1 MLKFANS
8 LILICCCISVLSAQN
23 ISIENLTIEDG
34 LSQGMV
40 YDILQTRDGFLWVG
54 TKDGLNRYDGYNF
67 RAWNNDPADPYSLAD
82 NTITALYEDSR
93 GWLWVGSES
102 KGVHLFD
109 RQSNRFF
116 HFTFPIVANRGKQ
129 VLFDVRQITEDADG
143 NIWVVNRGGGVFRL
157 TIPREWV
164 KALPDKPE
172 LGMLTTLM
180 PVAFPVASPSMVNY
194 IEEFHAIIAINS
206 NRILIGS
213 TKYLYEVNPRTLLAK
228 RLHIP
233 ENISQEA
240 SGLTKTGNGVIWGV
254 NRHEVFAFHNNQFF
268 HYPFPE
274 GTFVDV
280 NPRIKAGENNRVWV
294 LFGNKL
300 WAVSGTQSGQVD
312 NPDYI
317 IDKPANALFS
327 DNQGNIWVG
336 TLGYGLRKITPR
348 KAMFNSSL
356 EGHSIWGVWQSKSQE
371 VYIKIVNKIY
381 TYNRHTDKL
390 SDQLAFPDAWP
401 QQNDIVF
408 EPSGN
413 FWLLCGL
420 RDKVVNIT
428 ELRHY
433 RPDKTLLGAY
443 SIKLDRYPYA
453 SLLYTKDG
461 KLWVSGSS
469 GQLLRLEPETG
480 KVVSYDFGFLFG
492 KDAHSVLVF
501 ALVEDGNGHIW
512 AGTQLGLVKGMRKGD
527 QLKFELYKTDFYE
540 KQTLSNNS
548 VACLLPDPVEPD
560 KILWIGTKGG
570 GINRLDMS
578 SGQFSQ
584 ITTAE
589 GLPNNVVY
597 GILSDKE
604 GNLWCSTNRGL
615 ANIILQ
621 NRNLDRIIPYTAGDG
636 LQSSE
641 FNTQAFF
648 KGPGGELFF
657 GGVNGLNYFFPE
669 QLKFNAKIPNIYI
682 VGLEVNNKPIW
693 MGEDRKTPLEYLRR
707 LKLSHNENNL
717 SFEFAATDF
726 TDPVKNQYKYQL
738 LPIEK
743 DWVFDRE
750 HHFAHYTHLSP
761 GRYRFRVLGSNSS
774 GTWSETP
781 REIEII
787 IMPPWWAS
795 TLAYLCYTLIV
806 SLIVWQIYR
815 AHIRNIQ
822 LTARVA
828 YEQRE
833 RERVRDLERMK
844 SNFFSNITHEFRTPI
859 TLILEPLRQILQDPS
874 HAKWLSNVRLAEN
887 NSRKLLH
894 LVNQLL
900 DLAKLESGAMKTEY
914 RQARAGD
921 IFRSVVESFAA
932 VAESKGISLHY
943 EESGE
948 DVLGEFDQD
957 KLEKIGAN
965 LLSNALKFTP
975 SGGSIRVAYE
985 VLAVSSMPETQ
996 LVEGY
1001 VVFSVSDTGRGIAP
1015 EDLPRIFERFYQS
1028 ADEAK
1033 QELQAGTGIGL
1044 ALCRELAGMMEG
1056 KIEVESELGKGATF
1070 ILKLPLRKAIFADN
1084 WKEEPVKELL
1094 DDMGSHNLQPPEL
1107 QVSPMK
1113 KGRPLVLLAED
1124 NDELRAFLHQTLAD
1138 KFNVLVAPNG
1148 AEALAIARNNV
1159 PDIVVSDLVM
1169 PRLDGI
1175 GLLDALKKDV
1185 VTSHIPVVLL
1195 TAKTALESRLKGLQH
1210 GADAYLNK
1218 PFNSEEL
1225 LAWLE
1230 NLLENRRRLQEKFSL
1245 AEDDDKIALPSD
1257 GDNVLGVIDRK
1268 FLARLQEVVEEELE
1282 NDQLSAED
1290 LARHLT
1296 MSRSQL
1302 HRKLTAITGQSAG
1315 EFLRNYRLDKA
1326 MQLLRTGE
1334 GNVSEIAWRVGFV
1347 NAKHFSTSFKERFG
1361 VPPSEVKSSLAG

>member
-1 MLKFANS
+1 MIKLASS
-8 LILICCCISVLSAQN
+8 LIIICCCISVLSAQR

-67 RAWNNDPADPYSLAD
+67 RAWNNDPADPFSLAD
-82 NTITALYEDSR
+82 NTITALFEDSR
-93 GWLWVGSES
+93 GWLWVGSQS
-102 KGVHLFD
+102 KGLHLFD

-129 VLFDVRQITEDADG
+129 GLFDIRQIIEDADG
-143 NIWVVNRGGGVFRL
+143 HIWVANRGGGVFKL
-157 TIPREWV
+157 TIPREWAE
-164 KALPDKPE
+164 ALPDKPE
-172 LGMLTTLM
+172 LGMLTTLK
-180 PVAFPVASPSMVNY
+180 PVIFPVAESSESDFP
-194 IEEFHAIIAINS
+194 EEFRALCLVNS
-206 NRILIGS
+206 NRILIGTS
-213 TKYLYEVNPRTLLAK
+213 EHLYEVDPRTLAL
-228 RLHIP
+228 RLV
-233 ENISQEA
+233 NMYTNRSQEV
-240 SGLTKTGNGVIWGV
+240 SGLLKTRQNVIWGV
-254 NRHEVFAFHNNQFF
+254 NRYEVFVYQNNQFA
-268 HYPFPE
+268 HYLFPE
-274 GTFVDV
+274 GAFVDV
-280 NPRIKAGENNRVWV
+280 NPLIKADENDRVWI

-300 WAVSGTQSGQVD
+300 WTVSGTQLVQMGK
-312 NPDYI
+312 PDYL
-317 IDKPANALFS
+317 IDKSADALFP
-327 DNQGNIWVG
+327 DDQGNIWVG

-356 EGHSIWGVWQSKSQE
+356 EGHSIWGVWQSKAQE

-381 TYNRHTDKL
+381 TYQRHTNRL
-390 SDQLAFPDAWP
+390 SDEGAFPDALP
-401 QQNDIVF
+401 QQNDMVF

-420 RDKVVNIT
+420 REETVNIT
-428 ELRHY
+428 ELRRY
-433 RPDKTLLGAY
+433 RPDKTLIKAY
-443 SIKLDRYPYA
+443 PVKLDRYAYA
-453 SLLYTKDG
+453 RLLYTSDG
-461 KLWVSGSS
+461 ALWASGIS
-469 GQLLRLEPETG
+469 GQLLRLMPETG
-480 KVVSYDFGFLFG
+480 KITTYDLGVLFG

-512 AGTQLGLVKGMRKGD
+512 AGTQLGLVRGVRKGD
-527 QLKFELYKTDFYE
+527 QINFTLYKTDFHQ

-548 VACLLPDPVEPD
+548 VACLLPDPVMPE

-570 GINRLDMS
+570 GINRLDI
-578 SGQFSQ
+578 QTNRFSQ
-584 ITTAE
+584 ITTTE

-615 ANIILQ
+615 AKIILQ
-621 NRNLDRIIPYTAGDG
+621 NRYLDQIITYTAGDG

-641 FNTQAFF
+641 FNTQAYY
-648 KGPGGELFF
+648 KGAGGELFF

-669 QLKFNAKIPNIYI
+669 KLKFNSKTPNTYI
-682 VGLEVNNKPIW
+682 VGLDVNNKPMW
-693 MGEDRKTPLEYLRR
+693 MEEDRQTPLEYLRR

-717 SFEFAATDF
+717 SFEFSATDF
-726 TDPVKNQYKYQL
+726 TAPGTNQYKYQL
-738 LPIEK
+738 LPLEK

-781 REIEII
+781 QEIEII
-787 IMPPWWAS
+787 ITPPWWAS
-795 TLAYLCYTLIV
+795 TLAYLCYILIAA
-806 SLIVWQIYR
+806 LILWQIYR
-815 AHIRNIQ
+815 AHIRNIR

-833 RERVRDLERMK
+833 LERVRDLEQMK

-859 TLILEPLRQILQDPS
+859 TLILEPLRQILHDPS
-874 HAKWLSNVRLAEN
+874 QEKWLSKVRLAEN

-914 RQARAGD
+914 RLARAGD
-921 IFRSVVESFAA
+921 IFRPVVESFAGI
-932 VAESKGISLHY
+932 AENKDVSLHY

-975 SGGSIRVAYE
+975 SGGSIRVTYE
-985 VLAVSSMPETQ
+985 VKAVQPMPDAQ
-996 LVEGY
+996 IAEGY
-1001 VVFSVSDTGRGIAP
+1001 LVFSVSDTGRGIAP

-1044 ALCRELAGMMEG
+1044 ALCRELAGMMDG
-1056 KIEVESELGKGATF
+1056 KIDVESKLGKGATF
-1070 ILKLPLRKAIFADN
+1070 TLRLPLRKAIFVGN
-1084 WKEEPVKELL
+1084 RNEEPLKEFLE
-1094 DDMGSHNLQPPEL
+1094 DTEVNDMQEVGALVPAMQ
-1107 QVSPMK
+1107 

-1124 NDELRAFLHQTLAD
+1124 NDELRAFLQQTLSD
-1138 KFNVLVAPNG
+1138 RYNVLVAPNG
-1148 AEALAIARNNV
+1148 AEALILARDKV

-1169 PRLDGI
+1169 PQLDGI

-1218 PFNSEEL
+1218 PFNTEEL
-1225 LAWLE
+1225 LAWLD
-1230 NLLENRRRLQEKFSL
+1230 NLLESRRRLQEKFNV
-1245 AEDDDKIALPSD
+1245 AEEKGKFASPSSSGHAL
-1257 GDNVLGVIDRK
+1257 GNIDRK
-1268 FLARLQEVVEEELE
+1268 FLARLHEVVEEELE

-1302 HRKLTAITGQSAG
+1302 HRKLTAITGQSTG

-1361 VPPSEVKSSLAG
+1361 VSPSEVKSSLAN

>member
-1 MLKFANS
+1 MIKLANS
-8 LILICCCISVLSAQN
+8 LVLICFCISVLSAQN

-67 RAWNNDPADPYSLAD
+67 RVWNNDPADPYSLAD
-82 NTITALYEDSR
+82 NTITTLFEDSR

-102 KGVHLFD
+102 KGLHLFD
-109 RQSNRFF
+109 RHSNRFF
-116 HFTFPIVANRGKQ
+116 HFTFPIVAKRGKQ
-129 VLFDVRQITEDADG
+129 VLFDVRQIVEDADG
-143 NIWVVNRGGGVFRL
+143 HIWVANRGGGVFKL
-157 TIPREWV
+157 IIPRKWV
-164 KALPDKPE
+164 EALPDKPE

-180 PVAFPVASPSMVNY
+180 PVTLPVAAPSKGSL
-194 IEEFHAIIAINS
+194 IEEFRTLCVINS
-206 NRILIGS
+206 NRILIG
-213 TKYLYEVNPRTLLAK
+213 TTQHLYEVNPRNLVV
-228 RLHIP
+228 RQVNMP
-233 ENISQEA
+233 ENLSQEV
-240 SGLTKTGNGVIWGV
+240 SGLLKSKNGVIWGV
-254 NRHEVFAFHNNQFF
+254 NRYEVFAYQNNQFA

-280 NPRIKAGENNRVWV
+280 NPVIKAGENNRVWI
-294 LFGNKL
+294 LFGSKL
-300 WAVSGTQSGQVD
+300 WTVSGTQSVQVD
-312 NPDYI
+312 KPDYL
-317 IDKPANALFS
+317 IDKPANALFP
-327 DNQGNIWVG
+327 DDQGNIWVG

-356 EGHSIWGVWQSKSQE
+356 EGHSIWGVWQSKAQE

-381 TYNRHTDKL
+381 TYNRHTDQL
-390 SDQLAFPDAWP
+390 SDQVAFPDAWP
-401 QQNDIVF
+401 QQNDMVF

-420 RDKVVNIT
+420 REDTVNIT
-428 ELRHY
+428 ELRRY
-433 RPDKTLLGAY
+433 RPDKTLIGAY
-443 SIKLDRYPYA
+443 PIKLDRYPYA
-453 SLLYTKDG
+453 SLLYTADG
-461 KLWVSGSS
+461 VLWASGAS
-469 GQLLRLEPETG
+469 GQLLRLIPKTG
-480 KVVSYDFGFLFG
+480 KVTSYDFGFLFG

-512 AGTQLGLVKGMRKGD
+512 AGTQLGLVKGVRKGD
-527 QLKFELYKTDFYE
+527 QIKFELYKTDFHQ

-548 VACLLPDPVEPD
+548 VACLLPDPIAPE
-560 KILWIGTKGG
+560 KILWVGTKGG
-570 GINRLDMS
+570 GINRLDINA
-578 SGQFSQ
+578 GQFSQ

-589 GLPNNVVY
+589 GLPNNVIY
-597 GILSDKE
+597 GILPDGD

-615 ANIILQ
+615 AKIILK
-621 NRNLDRIIPYTAGDG
+621 NRNPDQIIPYTAGDG

-641 FNTQAFF
+641 FNTKAYF

-669 QLKFNAKIPNIYI
+669 QLKFNSKTPNTYI
-682 VGLEVNNKPIW
+682 VGLDVNNKSIWSDEDHNTPI
-693 MGEDRKTPLEYLRR
+693 EYLRR

-717 SFEFAATDF
+717 SFEFSATDF
-726 TDPVKNQYKYQL
+726 TAPGKNQYKYQL

-781 REIEII
+781 QEIEII
-787 IMPPWWAS
+787 ITPPWWAS
-795 TLAYLCYTLIV
+795 TFAYLSYMLIAG
-806 SLIVWQIYR
+806 LIVWQIYR

-833 RERVRDLERMK
+833 LERVRDLEQMK

-859 TLILEPLRQILQDPS
+859 TLILEPLRQILHDPS
-874 HAKWLSNVRLAEN
+874 QAKWLSNVRLAEN

-914 RQARAGD
+914 RLARAGD
-921 IFRSVVESFAA
+921 IFRPVVESFAGI
-932 VAESKGISLHY
+932 AENKGVSLHY

-965 LLSNALKFTP
+965 LLSNALKYTP
-975 SGGSIRVAYE
+975 SGGSVRVVCE
-985 VLAVSSMPETQ
+985 VKATQ
-996 LVEGY
+996 PVTGDPKLEGY
-1001 VVFSVSDTGRGIAP
+1001 VSFTVSDSGRGIAP

-1044 ALCRELAGMMEG
+1044 ALCRELAGVMDG
-1056 KIEVESELGKGATF
+1056 KIEVESEIDKGAIFT
-1070 ILKLPLRKAIFADN
+1070 LRLPLRKAVFAGKRD
-1084 WKEEPVKELL
+1084 EESVKEFIE
-1094 DDMGSHNLQPPEL
+1094 DTEVNDIQQAGA
-1107 QVSPMK
+1107 QVPVMQ

-1124 NDELRAFLHQTLAD
+1124 NDELRAFLQQTLSD
-1138 KFNVLVAPNG
+1138 RFNVLVAPNG
-1148 AEALAIARNNV
+1148 AEALILARENV
-1159 PDIVVSDLVM
+1159 PDVIVSDLVM
-1169 PRLDGI
+1169 PQLDGI

-1195 TAKTALESRLKGLQH
+1195 TAKTALESRLKGLQN

-1218 PFNSEEL
+1218 PFNPEEL
-1225 LAWLE
+1225 LAWLD
-1230 NLLENRRRLQEKFSL
+1230 NLLENRRRLQEKFSEVEEKGQV
-1245 AEDDDKIALPSD
+1245 AFPTAS
-1257 GDNVLGVIDRK
+1257 GHVLGVVDRK
-1268 FLARLQEVVEEELE
+1268 FLARLHDVVEEELDNE
-1282 NDQLSAED
+1282 KLSAED

-1334 GNVSEIAWRVGFV
+1334 GNVSEVAWRVGFV

-1361 VPPSEVKSSLAG
+1361 VSPSEVKSSLAN